1 MTKKQVQERVLQ
13 DGKKLALS
21 KFKWDGGAKVFT
33 SIESNLV
40 IDFGGLS
47 GYTFNTR
54 AHCTFYTG
62 RDCTFKTGSWCAFK
76 TGWCCTFDT
85 GDDCIFKTGGDCTFN
100 TGRGCTFNTLGS
112 CTFNTGPVCTFS
124 TLASCTW
131 VAEGKSY
138 SFSPLYIMG
147 SRWGVNVLCPGLLR
161 IGCEVHTFKEWGKMV
176 MPLAEEHDVSQ
187 ETLTEY
193 LGLIKVAR
201 EWAKQ
206 KGWLTPK

>member
-1 MTKKQVQERVLQ
+1 MGQGERLVDTKVTKEEVQQRVSQ
-13 DGKKLALS
+13 GGKPLALS
-21 KFKWDGGAKVFT
+21 KFALDAGTNTFSTV
-33 SIESNLV
+33 ESELV
-40 IDFGGLS
+40 IDFS
-47 GYTFNTR
+47 GISNF
-54 AHCTFYTG
+54 
-62 RDCTFKTGSWCAFK
+62 TFKTGHKCTFSTEFN
-76 TGWCCTFDT
+76 CTFDT

>member
-1 MTKKQVQERVLQ
+1 MTKKEVQKRVLQ
-13 DGKKLALS
+13 NGKPLALS
-21 KFKWDGGAKVFT
+21 KFMWDDGTNTFSAK
-33 SIESNLV
+33 EDGLV
-40 IDFGGLS
+40 IDFGGI
-47 GYTFNTR
+47 GDCTFRTGST
-54 AHCTFYTG
+54 CTFYTG
-62 RDCTFKTGSWCAFK
+62 WG
-76 TGWCCTFDT
+76 CTFDT
-85 GDDCIFKTGGDCTFN
+85 GP
-100 TGRGCTFNTLGS
+100 GCTFGTGYS

-161 IGCEVHTFKEWGKMV
+161 IGCEVHTFKEWDKMV